1 MRSTDDGNA
10 EMTPALILA
19 SASPRR
25 RELLGQLGLRF
36 SVVPADVDETLH
48 PTEHD
53 WIAVARRLARLKART
68 VANQYPEATVL
79 AADTIVVH
87 RRQLLGKPRD
97 ADGARSMLR
106 ELRGRTHRVVTGVAA
121 ARGRAIHVGHAV
133 TDVSMRRYSDGEIE
147 EYIARGEPF
156 DKAGAY
162 AIQDERFRPVAWID
176 GCYCNV
182 VGLPLGVAV
191 RCLARFG
198 VYLRRFEAPPQCH
211 DCPLFHVA
219 R

>member
-1 MRSTDDGNA
+1 MPSTPDVNR
-10 EMTPALILA
+10 ETTPALILA

-36 SVVPADVDETLH
+36 SVVPADVDESLPDA
-48 PTEHD
+48 PTN
-53 WIAVARRLARLKART
+53 WVQVARRLARMKARA
-68 VANQYPEATVL
+68 VARRYPQAIVL

-87 RRQLLGKPRD
+87 RRQLLGKPQGEED
-97 ADGARSMLR
+97 ARSMLR
-106 ELRGRTHRVVTGVAA
+106 DLRGRTHRVVTGVAA
-121 ARGRAIHVGHAV
+121 ARGQSIHVGHAV
-133 TDVSMRRYSDGEIE
+133 TDVSMRRYSDEEIE
-147 EYIARGEPF
+147 QYIASGEPF
-156 DKAGAY
+156 DKAGGY
-162 AIQDERFRPVAWID
+162 GIQDVRFHPVVWID

-191 RCLARFG
+191 GCLARFG
-198 VYLRRFEAPPQCH
+198 VHLRQIEAPAQCR